1 MSGVR
6 IEYGDYAIGARED
19 FTASAY
25 PTADMFVDANQ
36 VLEDIS
42 FPTYRDASENYSV
55 ALDGNSLPFPS
66 DPFGANLGWWGGTL
80 SNDVGEFDTPQTLV
94 LESEHAYT
102 SPGFT
107 FVFDV
112 SGNVYPTEIT
122 IVWLGANGFLKGQTF
137 HPDSATYFCESKV
150 EYFSRVEVTFS
161 KLNMPNARLKL
172 YSVQFGRGATFS
184 GRELKSARVSQVLD
198 PISSE
203 LAISTTDFVID
214 DKRAIDYTFQ
224 ARQTIKTFFNNELI
238 STSFVKN
245 AKRKSKTDW
254 DVQTEDYIGIM
265 DGVSFPGGIYENE
278 SARVLLKQIFDTAKV
293 PYNMDTLEDASVSG
307 YIPYTTCRI
316 ALMQV
321 LFAIQAVADTSYADV
336 VKVYTLTDDESES
349 IDGKRIM
356 QGQSFNEGT
365 RVTEVSVTAH
375 AFVPTEEELVV
386 YDGSVS
392 GESTRVLVIFPEPLY
407 DVNVRYGGI
416 YEYGANYAIIS
427 ATNLCVLTGKK
438 YKHLRSVKSKS
449 NPLVLGTDT
458 ENVKSITEATLV
470 SSSNIDNVLEKCY
483 NWLVRTNKLSTR
495 IAERKHNDVT
505 VDARVGLGN
514 KITVPTEYGSV
525 DGRVVKSSFGLNGS
539 ILIKDVEVV

>member
-1 MSGVR
+1 VSGVR

-25 PTADMFVDANQ
+25 PIADTFVDANQ

-42 FPTYRDASENYSV
+42 FPAYRDASENYSV

-66 DPFGANLGWWGGTL
+66 DPFGANLGWWGGAL
-80 SNDVGEFDTPQTLV
+80 SNDAGEFDTPQTLV

-102 SPGFT
+102 SSGFT

-122 IVWLGANGFLKGQTF
+122 IVWLGANGFLKDQTF

-214 DKRAIDYTFQ
+214 DKRATDYTFQ
-224 ARQTIKTFFNNELI
+224 ARQTIKTFFNDELI

-245 AKRKSKTDW
+245 AKRKSKTAW

-321 LFAIQAVADTSYADV
+321 LFAIQAVADTSYADA

-349 IDGKRIM
+349 IDEKRIM
-356 QGQSFNEGT
+356 
-365 RVTEVSVTAH
+365 
-375 AFVPTEEELVV
+375 
-386 YDGSVS
+386 
-392 GESTRVLVIFPEPLY
+392 
-407 DVNVRYGGI
+407 
-416 YEYGANYAIIS
+416 
-427 ATNLCVLTGKK
+427 
-438 YKHLRSVKSKS
+438 
-449 NPLVLGTDT
+449 
-458 ENVKSITEATLV
+458 
-470 SSSNIDNVLEKCY
+470 
-483 NWLVRTNKLSTR
+483 
-495 IAERKHNDVT
+495 
-505 VDARVGLGN
+505 
-514 KITVPTEYGSV
+514 
-525 DGRVVKSSFGLNGS
+525 
-539 ILIKDVEVV
+539 